1 MSPTR
6 FLSDKYG
13 HDVVDGR
20 KTPQL
25 VITED
30 FTLTI
35 AHQGQIH
42 VEAGTLVLDGVHEGS
57 MRVHSGATAIIRG
70 MRTGSLLVELEGK
83 AIIIGETRG
92 SSTIDQGG
100 ILVIE
105 RSGRVTG
112 SIMNLGKVMIRGE
125 HTGSRNGT
133 GQYLVDGGWLKSAR
147 DPIDGD
153 PS

>member
-6 FLSDKYG
+6 FLSTKYG
-13 HDVVDGR
+13 YDVVDGQ

-35 AHQGQIH
+35 EHLGQIH
-42 VEAGTLVLDGVHEGS
+42 VEAGSLVLDGTHVGS
-57 MRVHSGATAIIRG
+57 MRVHAGATALIRG
-70 MRTGSLLVELEGK
+70 ERTGSLLVERDGK
-83 AIIIGETRG
+83 AIVVGETLG

-105 RSGRVTG
+105 RSGRVRG
-112 SIMNLGKVMIRGE
+112 SIMNLGKVVIRGE

-133 GQYLVDGGWLKSAR
+133 GEYLLDGGWLKDAKAPTDEDLS
-147 DPIDGD
+147 
-153 PS
+153 